1 MKVIGENE
9 VRIQLVSSTGPQGP
23 AGPAGP
29 KGDKGDRGETG
40 PRGLTGQAGPK
51 GDKGD
56 KGERGETGAAGAVG
70 PQGPE
75 GPKGEKG
82 DKGDA
87 FTYVDFTAEQ
97 LEALRGPQG
106 EKGEKGETGETGAQ
120 GPQGEKGETGATGP
134 QGPQGETGPQGIQG
148 EKGDTGPQGPQ
159 GEKGD
164 TGPQGPAGSIDNLPI
179 ASPAQLGG
187 VMPAAKTDEMT
198 QAVGVDEAG
207 GLWALPGGGES
218 DIVQEQ
224 AVLASGTI
232 ASGTTAGNWETGVTV
247 GDLRKWRLFSVS
259 FKSVSTQGGPWRFKL
274 GNSIIAYGG
283 IFACTWLFEWM
294 DKKTAKLFS
303 YSNGGVTNT
312 FFNAWVQSSMQGS
325 SVSHNIARIND
336 ADDAP
341 VYVGSSPDLTG
352 DLQWN
357 VMGVLK

>member
-9 VRIQLVSSTGPQGP
+9 VRIQLVGSTGPQGP

-40 PRGLTGQAGPK
+40 PRGLTGETGPKGEK

-56 KGERGETGAAGAVG
+56 RGETGATGAVG

-87 FTYVDFTAEQ
+87 FTYADFTAEQ

-106 EKGEKGETGETGAQ
+106 EKGEK
-120 GPQGEKGETGATGP
+120 
-134 QGPQGETGPQGIQG
+134 GETGPQGIQG

-179 ASPAQLGG
+179 ASATQLGG
-187 VMPAAKTDEMT
+187 VMPVAKTDDMT

-207 GLWALPGGGES
+207 GLWTRAGGGES

-274 GNSIIAYGG
+274 GNSVIAYGG
-283 IFACTWLFEWM
+283 QFACTWLFEWM

-303 YSNGGVTNT
+303 YSSGGVTNT

-341 VYVGSSPDLTG
+341 VYVGSNPNLTG

>member
-1 MKVIGENE
+1 
-9 VRIQLVSSTGPQGP
+9 
-23 AGPAGP
+23 
-29 KGDKGDRGETG
+29 
-40 PRGLTGQAGPK
+40 
-51 GDKGD
+51 
-56 KGERGETGAAGAVG
+56 
-70 PQGPE
+70 
-75 GPKGEKG
+75 
-82 DKGDA
+82 
-87 FTYVDFTAEQ
+87 
-97 LEALRGPQG
+97 
-106 EKGEKGETGETGAQ
+106 
-120 GPQGEKGETGATGP
+120 
-134 QGPQGETGPQGIQG
+134 
-148 EKGDTGPQGPQ
+148 
-159 GEKGD
+159 
-164 TGPQGPAGSIDNLPI
+164 
-179 ASPAQLGG
+179 
-187 VMPAAKTDEMT
+187 MPAAKTDEMT

>member
-40 PRGLTGQAGPK
+40 SRGLTGQAGPK

-56 KGERGETGAAGAVG
+56 KGERGETGAVG
-70 PQGPE
+70 PHGPE

-106 EKGEKGETGETGAQ
+106 EKGEKGETG
-120 GPQGEKGETGATGP
+120 
-134 QGPQGETGPQGIQG
+134 PQGIQG

-179 ASPAQLGG
+179 SSPAQLGG
-187 VMPAAKTDEMT
+187 VMPVAKTDEMT

-207 GLWALPGGGES
+207 GLWTRAGGGES

>member
-87 FTYVDFTAEQ
+87 FTYADFTAEQ

-106 EKGEKGETGETGAQ
+106 EKGEKGETG
-120 GPQGEKGETGATGP
+120 
-134 QGPQGETGPQGIQG
+134 PQGIQG
-148 EKGDTGPQGPQ
+148 EKGDTGPQGSQ